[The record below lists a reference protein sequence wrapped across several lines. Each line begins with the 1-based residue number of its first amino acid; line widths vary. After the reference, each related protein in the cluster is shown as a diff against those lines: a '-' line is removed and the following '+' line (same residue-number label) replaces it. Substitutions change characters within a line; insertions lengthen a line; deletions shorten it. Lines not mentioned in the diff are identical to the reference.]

1 MFARSAGRF
10 CLRPQQG
17 YDENNGARFA
27 CQKIQY
33 QQGGEAMS
41 RFVSAILGVSAFL
54 AVTTAF
60 AAQTSVKANSAADA
74 DMRTLPVLV
83 HVDKQ
88 GTVTDVTP
96 AYKVRPSLVKVLRAT
111 LNKMITKPAQ
121 DHGKPIS
128 SDVVVTLALHVME
141 KKDGTHAA
149 NFQYV
154 SMKPLPAGSWHW
166 VHTPDHRLA
175 LGNHQG
181 DFMQAD
187 PNATG
192 GALGGS
198 QGWSNLTK
206 QGYGVSGKA
215 NR

>member
-1 MFARSAGRF
+1 
-10 CLRPQQG
+10 
-17 YDENNGARFA
+17 
-27 CQKIQY
+27 
-33 QQGGEAMS
+33 
-41 RFVSAILGVSAFL
+41 
-54 AVTTAF
+54 
-60 AAQTSVKANSAADA
+60 
-74 DMRTLPVLV
+74 MRTLPVLV